1 MRVSILDSIH
11 DSRFL
16 RELRI
21 ENRESKTS
29 YRESSRES
37 SLTGQKTK
45 DSPMTDFSNFTILRY
60 GYIPTS
66 DCMRETR
73 PIQII
78 KQMFLQGHLYQ
89 ASFPQLKFQIPAPNA
104 NKQHVYF
111 VTSNDSGLIRPL
123 GLIKISCNI
132 HVRP

>member
-16 RELRI
+16 RELTI
-21 ENRESKTS
+21 ENRKQAIEN
-29 YRESSRES
+29 RVENS

-45 DSPMTDFSNFTILRY
+45 DSPMTDFCNFTILRY

-78 KQMFLQGHLYQ
+78 KRMFLQGHLYQ
-89 ASFPQLKFQIPAPNA
+89 ASFPQLKFQIPALNA

-111 VTSNDSGLIRPL
+111 VTSNDSGLNRPL